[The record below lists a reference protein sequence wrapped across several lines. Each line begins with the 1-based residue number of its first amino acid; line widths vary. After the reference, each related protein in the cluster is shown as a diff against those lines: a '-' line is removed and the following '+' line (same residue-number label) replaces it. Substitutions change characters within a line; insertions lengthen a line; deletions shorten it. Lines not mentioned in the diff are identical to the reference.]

1 MSNLLLLPILLNPC
15 PLPAREYPAI
25 ISMYDPALGGINCDD
40 DCTTVAMGKF
50 DDYMYKVAGACPKEL
65 YGATVHFSYLGM
77 ELHCVDTGPAIE
89 PTYFPQYGMC
99 ASYFDLLWPLHDEP
113 APDWAMWW
121 WNNWNVAE
129 WGGAWNWYHGGVK

>member
-1 MSNLLLLPILLNPC
+1 
-15 PLPAREYPAI
+15 
-25 ISMYDPALGGINCDD
+25 MYDPALGGINCDD

-99 ASYFDLLWPLHDEP
+99 ASSFDLLWPLHDEP